1 MGLLAEVSR
10 RASQLEQETPKVNPT
25 FADLGVPESIC
36 TALERRGITE
46 PFAIQA
52 ATIADTLAG
61 HDVCGRAPTG
71 SGKTLAFGVPLVA
84 LTERAETRRPHSLVL
99 APTRELADQIA
110 AELDTFA
117 GRLRVAVVY
126 GGVGYG
132 KQLDALQRGVDILV
146 ACPGRLED
154 LIQMGKVTLE
164 AVDCVVVDEAD
175 RMADMGFLPAVR
187 RLLDQTSPSRQTLL
201 FSATLD
207 GSVGELTH
215 AYQHDPVRHE
225 VGEDTPDITAANHFF
240 WNVERTDRPRVA
252 AQAINAAWPA
262 IVFCR
267 TRHGADR
274 LERQLTKQGVTAT
287 AIHGGRNQNRRTRA
301 LAEFADGRAQALV
314 ATDVAARGIHIDR
327 VASVV
332 HYDLPA
338 DPKDYI
344 HRSGRTARGGEG
356 GTVVAL
362 VPPDQ
367 TKDAR
372 RLQRHAGIDEPI
384 AEPDATALSDAAPA
398 PIDIIEHVEP
408 AERIERRPKKS
419 KQTRR
424 RTRRSG
430 RSAGSTRGTVKF
442 FNNKKGFGFIAA
454 DGHDNDVFVHYS
466 NIATTGYKSLSEGQ
480 LVEFDLGQG
489 RKGDEARNVQPV

>member
-1 MGLLAEVSR
+1 M
-10 RASQLEQETPKVNPT
+10 NPT
-25 FADLGVPESIC
+25 FAALGVPESIC

-84 LTERAETRRPHSLVL
+84 LTERAETRRPRSLVL

-110 AELDTFA
+110 AELETFA
-117 GRLRVAVVY
+117 DRLRVAVVY

-132 KQLDALQRGVDILV
+132 KQLDALHRGVDILV

-154 LIQMGKVTLE
+154 LIQMGKVTLD
-164 AVDCVVVDEAD
+164 AVDRVVVDEAD

-187 RLLDQTSPSRQTLL
+187 RLLDQTSSSRQTLL

-207 GSVGELTH
+207 GSVGELTR

-225 VGEDTPDITAANHFF
+225 VGEDTPDITAADHFF
-240 WNVERTDRPRVA
+240 WSVERTDRPRVA

-274 LERQLTKQGVTAT
+274 LERQLAKQGVTAT

-362 VPPDQ
+362 VPPNQ

-372 RLQRHAGIDEPI
+372 RLQRHAGLDEPI
-384 AEPDATALSDAAPA
+384 AEPDTTALSDAAPELGRAVLA
-398 PIDIIEHVEP
+398 PTEQVETVETVDP
-408 AERIERRPKKS
+408 VKPQKPQKPQKPKK
-419 KQTRR
+419 QQRR
-424 RTRRSG
+424 RDRRRDGSRSG
-430 RSAGSTRGTVKF
+430 HTRGTVKF

-480 LVEFDLGQG
+480 LVEFELGQG

>member
-1 MGLLAEVSR
+1 M
-10 RASQLEQETPKVNPT
+10 NPT
-25 FADLGVPESIC
+25 FAALGVPESIC

-61 HDVCGRAPTG
+61 RDVCGRAPTG

-110 AELDTFA
+110 AELTTFA

-154 LIQMGKVTLE
+154 LIQMGKVTLD
-164 AVDCVVVDEAD
+164 AVDRVVVDEAD

-215 AYQHDPVRHE
+215 AYQRDPVRHE
-225 VGEDTPDITAANHFF
+225 VGEDTPDITAADHFF
-240 WNVERTDRPRVA
+240 WNVERPDRPRAA

-274 LERQLTKQGVTAT
+274 LERQLAKQGVTAT

-332 HYDLPA
+332 HYDLPP

-356 GTVVAL
+356 GIVVAL

-367 TKDAR
+367 AKEAR
-372 RLQRHAGIDEPI
+372 RLQRDTGIDEPI
-384 AEPDATALSDAAPA
+384 AEPNPTALSDAAPVLRA
-398 PIDIIEHVEP
+398 PAPTP
-408 AERIERRPKKS
+408 ASAPAPAKSAGPKK
-419 KQTRR
+419 KARR
-424 RTRRSG
+424 RARDAGGNERST
-430 RSAGSTRGTVKF
+430 GSSRGTVKF

-454 DGHDNDVFVHYS
+454 DGHENDLFVHYS
-466 NIATTGYKSLSEGQ
+466 NIAAKGYKSLSEGQ
-480 LVEFDLGQG
+480 LVEFDIGKG